1 MKTTAEFLD
10 ELLGPG
16 DCKME
21 LPNGKWVNARPIEFQ
36 YGIAAAEWWRALQ
49 RRASDARHV
58 LLGRADAVG
67 KR

>member
-16 DCKME
+16 NCKME

-36 YGIAAAEWWRALQ
+36 YGAAAEWWRALW
-49 RRASDARHV
+49 RRASDAKQV
-58 LLGRADAVG
+58 LLDRADAVG